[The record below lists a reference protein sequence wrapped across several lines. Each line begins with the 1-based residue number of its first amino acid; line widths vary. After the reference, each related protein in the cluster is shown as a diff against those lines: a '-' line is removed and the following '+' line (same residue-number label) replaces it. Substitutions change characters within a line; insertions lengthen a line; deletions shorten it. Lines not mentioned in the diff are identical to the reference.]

1 MLKKMKAIGCHLA
14 EESPIQFEQSIPIA
28 KGHDVLV
35 EISAVS
41 VNPIDTK
48 IKAGITDRLNTP
60 RILGWD
66 AMGTVI
72 AAGDKTTLLN
82 VSDKIFYAGDIS
94 RPGSYAQYQLVD
106 ERLAAK
112 APVNIKPE
120 QSAAMPLT
128 SITAWE
134 ALFSRLKIIPGHD
147 DGKTILIIGGGG
159 GVGSIAIQLAKVV
172 ANLHV
177 IATASRPETEQW
189 CAKLGADEIINHHL
203 DLIEQYRMLTIE
215 KPDYILCLA
224 DTDQYFSA
232 MAEIIAP
239 EGMICSLV
247 NSKEKYDM
255 NVLKNKSAGFV
266 WEFMFTKPMFKTK
279 NMVSHHNI
287 LTQIASMIDE
297 GKIIST
303 LQQTIGP
310 ITPGNIITAH
320 QKLLTG
326 KTIGKIALTA
336 LV

>member
-134 ALFSRLKIIPGHD
+134 ALFSRLKIIPGRD

-189 CAKLGADEIINHHL
+189 CAKLGADEIINHHI
-203 DLIEQYRMLTIE
+203 DLVEQYRMLTIE

-266 WEFMFTKPMFKTK
+266 WEFIFTKPMFKTK
-279 NMVSHHNI
+279 NMVTHHNI

>member
-147 DGKTILIIGGGG
+147 DGKSILIIGGGG

-255 NVLKNKSAGFV
+255 NVLKNKSAGLV
-266 WEFMFTKPMFKTK
+266 WEFMFTKSMFKTK

>member
-1 MLKKMKAIGCHLA
+1 MKAIGCHLA
-14 EESPIQFEQSIPIA
+14 EEPPIQFEQSIPIA

-94 RPGSYAQYQLVD
+94 RPGSYDQYQLVD
-106 ERLAAK
+106 ESIAAK

-134 ALFSRLKIIPGHD
+134 ALFSRLKIIPGRD

-255 NVLKNKSAGFV
+255 NVLKNKSAGLV
-266 WEFMFTKPMFKTK
+266 WEFMFTKSMFKTK

>member
-35 EISAVS
+35 EIRAVS

-134 ALFSRLKIIPGHD
+134 ALFSRLKIIPGRD

-203 DLIEQYRMLTIE
+203 DLIEQYRMLTLE

>member
-224 DTDQYFSA
+224 NTDQHFSA

-239 EGMICSLV
+239 EGMICSVV

-279 NMVSHHNI
+279 NMVTHHNI

>member
-35 EISAVS
+35 EIRAVS

-112 APVNIKPE
+112 APVYIKPE

-134 ALFSRLKIIPGHD
+134 ALFSRLKIIPGRD

-255 NVLKNKSAGFV
+255 NVLKNKSAGLV
-266 WEFMFTKPMFKTK
+266 WEFMFTKSMFKTK

>member
-14 EESPIQFEQSIPIA
+14 EKSPVQFEQSIPIA

-224 DTDQYFSA
+224 NTDQYFSA

>member
-60 RILGWD
+60 LILGWD

-239 EGMICSLV
+239 EGMICSVV

-279 NMVSHHNI
+279 NMVTHHNI

>member
-35 EISAVS
+35 EIRAVS

-134 ALFSRLKIIPGHD
+134 ALFSRLKIIPGRD

>member
-28 KGHDVLV
+28 KGQDVLV

-112 APVNIKPE
+112 APLNIKPE

-189 CAKLGADEIINHHL
+189 CAKLGADKIINHHL
-203 DLIEQYRMLTIE
+203 DLIEQYRMLELE

-224 DTDQYFSA
+224 DTDQHFSA

-279 NMVSHHNI
+279 NMVTHHNI

>member
-35 EISAVS
+35 EIRAVS

-134 ALFSRLKIIPGHD
+134 ALFSRLKIIPGRD

-279 NMVSHHNI
+279 NMVTHHNI

>member
-35 EISAVS
+35 EIRAVS

-134 ALFSRLKIIPGHD
+134 ALFSRLKIIPGRD

-255 NVLKNKSAGFV
+255 NVLKNKSAGLV
-266 WEFMFTKPMFKTK
+266 WEFMFTKSMFKTK

>member
-14 EESPIQFEQSIPIA
+14 EECPIQFEQSIPIA

-224 DTDQYFSA
+224 DTDQHFSA

-279 NMVSHHNI
+279 NMVTHHNI

>member
-134 ALFSRLKIIPGHD
+134 ALFSRLKIIPGRD

-255 NVLKNKSAGFV
+255 NVLKNKSAGLV
-266 WEFMFTKPMFKTK
+266 WEFMFTKSMFKTK